1 MDSLYT
7 VENGRL
13 SLHFHDGQR
22 RAWDSSK
29 RFVVVLAGTQGG
41 KTSFGP
47 HWLYREI
54 QRRGPGDY
62 MVVTPTFTLLE
73 KKALPEFL
81 IVFKELLGLGKYV
94 GGSKKTFTFSVAG
107 SLRTFGKKTA
117 VVTKVFFGHAGDPDS
132 LESATAKAAWLDEA
146 GQRKFKGSSYEAI
159 LRRLSLA
166 MGRVLI
172 TTTIYQMGWIKK
184 KLYDLWMA
192 AKQNHPTID
201 VISFPSTANP
211 MFPKKE
217 AERAKRDLPKWK
229 FRMFYLGQYTK
240 PAGLIYDNFDDVNHV
255 VPRFPIPLD
264 WPRFVGVDFGG
275 VNTAA
280 VFKAKNPANARIYT
294 YRTYHR
300 GGLTARQHAKALKS
314 GEGDGLVAFGG
325 ARSEGQWRREF
336 RAGGLVI
343 RVPVVREVEIG
354 IDRVYAGHASGKSF
368 VFDDLTEYLEEK
380 GTYSRVLDEDGEPT
394 EQIEDKS
401 TFHLMDSERYID
413 SYLFNPKGR
422 QRARSRQG

>member
-1 MDSLYT
+1 MNGLYS

-13 SLHFHDGQR
+13 SLHFHEGQR
-22 RAWDSSK
+22 RVWNSKK
-29 RFVVVLAGTQGG
+29 RFIVVLAGTQGG

-54 QRRGPGDY
+54 QEKGAGDY
-62 MVVTPTFTLLE
+62 LVVTPTFTLLE

-81 IVFKELLGLGKYV
+81 MVFKELLGLGKYV
-94 GGSKKTFTFSVAG
+94 GGSKKTFTFSASG
-107 SLRTFGKKTA
+107 TLRTFGKKTA

-132 LESATAKAAWLDEA
+132 LESATAKGAWLDEA
-146 GQRKFKGSSYEAI
+146 GQKKFKGSSYEAI

-184 KLYDLWMA
+184 KLYDVWMA
-192 AKQNHPTID
+192 AKKSHPDID
-201 VISFPSTANP
+201 VISFPSMANP
-211 MFPKKE
+211 MFPKEE
-217 AERAKRDLPKWK
+217 AERAKRDLPAWK
-229 FRMFYLGQYTK
+229 YRMFYLGKYTK
-240 PAGLIYDNFDDVNHV
+240 PAGLIYDNFDDVAHV
-255 VPRFPIPLD
+255 VPRFIIPQN

-280 VFKAKNPANARIYT
+280 VFKARNPINGRLFA

-300 GGLTARQHAKALKS
+300 GGLTAKQHAKQLLL
-314 GEGDGLVAFGG
+314 GEGDNLVAFGG

-336 RAGGLVI
+336 RSGGLLI
-343 RVPVVREVEIG
+343 RTPLVREVEIG
-354 IDRVYAGHASGKSF
+354 IDRVYAGHASGTSF
-368 VFDDLTEYLEEK
+368 VFDDLTDYLEEK
-380 GTYSRVLDEDGEPT
+380 AAYSRVLDDDGVPT
-394 EQIEDKS
+394 SAIEDKS

-422 QRARSRQG
+422 QVARSRQG